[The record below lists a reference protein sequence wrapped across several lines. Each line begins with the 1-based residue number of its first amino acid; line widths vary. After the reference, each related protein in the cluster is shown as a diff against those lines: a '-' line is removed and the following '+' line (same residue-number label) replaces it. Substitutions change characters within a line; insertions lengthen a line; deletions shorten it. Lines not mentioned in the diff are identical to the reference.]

1 MRAFLLY
8 IDDWLSSPRISLMDA
23 HEERGYF
30 RLILHEY
37 LQPDCG
43 LPDDDKVL
51 AVWSKLGPQWWLE
64 TRDKSLRQKGVTSGA
79 KLRACF
85 ELRNGRLFN
94 ERLYREW
101 LHQQE
106 VRQTRSESGRRGA
119 AKRWKQLPSF
129 SDGNCHSEKIAKA
142 SVSQWQTDANDVW
155 ACVYG
160 SDLQA
165 SENNQDPQ
173 RARARPEGYDP
184 RPGWAWFSGD
194 GGNTVAPYP
203 HIRDMDAAARAW
215 VSVVDS
221 QAVEDEIRRALAPD
235 GPWRRSEQWSRGIFD
250 DAANWL
256 LRKLWRGRPAPI
268 RVQEDEE
275 VQRLKA
281 LARKMERGGAA

>member
-64 TRDKSLRQKGVTSGA
+64 TRDKTLRQKGVTSGS

-85 ELRNGRLFN
+85 ELRDGRLFN

-106 VRQTRSESGRRGA
+106 VRQKRSEVGRLGGRPRKNLLVSTEES
-119 AKRWKQLPSF
+119 KRFSTKNQTGKQT
-129 SDGNCHSEKIAKA
+129 E
-142 SVSQWQTDANDVW
+142 TNDVW
-155 ACVYG
+155 ACVSG
-160 SDLQA
+160 SGLEV
-165 SENNQDPQ
+165 SETGKPST
-173 RARARPEGYDP
+173 RARANGYDP
-184 RPGWAWFSGD
+184 DSGWRWFSGA
-194 GGNTVAPYP
+194 GGAEVAPYP

-215 VSVVDS
+215 VSVVES
-221 QAVEDEIRRALAPD
+221 QRVEDEIRRALADD
-235 GPWRRSEQWSRGIFD
+235 GPWRRSEQWSRGVFD

-256 LRKLWRGRPAPI
+256 LRKLWLGRPAPM
-268 RVQEDEE
+268 RVQQEGPTKASAAREAVRNWRPDE
-275 VQRLKA
+275 A
-281 LARKMERGGAA
+281 